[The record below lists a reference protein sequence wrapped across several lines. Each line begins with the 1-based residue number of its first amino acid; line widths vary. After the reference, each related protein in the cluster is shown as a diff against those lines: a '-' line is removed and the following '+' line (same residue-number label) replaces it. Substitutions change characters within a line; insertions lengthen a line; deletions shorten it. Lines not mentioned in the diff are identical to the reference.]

1 VSLKYLYPS
10 EGFDATRQ
18 NDLGLDLGLEAENA
32 VAFSPDLRE
41 AQVRPS
47 YAFGE

>member
-18 NDLGLDLGLEAENA
+18 NDLGLEAENA